1 MVTKECRHCGRL
13 RLASDFREREVRGRT
28 CLRTYCRECERELT
42 HKAHLKSNRE
52 GVDNRRRWEPVMN
65 DDRLA
70 KALADSK
77 AVREAGYE
85 LETRARAFQ
94 FGLGWK
100 SPR

>member
-1 MVTKECRHCGRL
+1 MATKECRRCGRL

-77 AVREAGYE
+77 AVREAGHE

-94 FGLGWK
+94 FGLGRK
-100 SPR
+100 SSR

>member
-1 MVTKECRHCGRL
+1 MATKECRRFGRL
-13 RLASDFREREVRGRT
+13 RLSSDFREREVRGRT

-52 GVDNRRRWEPVMN
+52 GVVNRRRWEPVMN

-70 KALADSK
+70 NPK
-77 AVREAGYE
+77 AVREAGHE